1 MPHDDWVR
9 LWVLT
14 VGVPVE
20 LAFGL
25 STARY
30 LYWHVLDD
38 DDRRNYPRNGGE
50 TLAMTL
56 VVIFWFFFV
65 LVYGAC
71 WVITHEPRRA
81 LDVSD
86 QRKGFLDIVNE
97 GRDTR

>member
-9 LWVLT
+9 FWVLA

-20 LAFGL
+20 LVFGSL
-25 STARY
+25 VARY
-30 LYWHVLDD
+30 SYWHVLDD
-38 DDRRNYPRNGGE
+38 DDRRNFPRDGGE
-50 TLAMTL
+50 MLAMT
-56 VVIFWFFFV
+56 VIVIFWFAFV
-65 LVYGAC
+65 VVYGVN

-86 QRKGFLDIVNE
+86 QRKGFLDVVNG